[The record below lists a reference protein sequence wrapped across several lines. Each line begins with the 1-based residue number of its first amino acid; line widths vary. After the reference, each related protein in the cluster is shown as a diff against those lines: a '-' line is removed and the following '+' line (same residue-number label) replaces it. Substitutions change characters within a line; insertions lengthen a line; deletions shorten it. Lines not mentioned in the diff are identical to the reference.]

1 MSTWSNIR
9 CALPRHSRFRRM
21 SDSLVPAGSS
31 AMANAPSAGA
41 SHEYALSS
49 DLARLSLPAEYVDS
63 YRNLAW
69 TNSICFL
76 FLVIGLVGLK
86 APKVMHKPLIEVTES
101 APVIFTPPED
111 QPKPEPEVQP
121 DEPAPQDAPVE
132 TPQVVTVAA
141 PADAQVA
148 FAVPVQGAVVVATE
162 VRLAT
167 PPPPVT
173 HAPDGPTK
181 FDPNAKD
188 GGSYPLPDYPTT
200 ALAHQYQGVAV
211 LEFRVD
217 EAGHL
222 VSVKVQKSSGY
233 TILDDA
239 ALSIIKN
246 RWRFPPGEARWY
258 TRDFVFQ
265 LQ

>member
-1 MSTWSNIR
+1 
-9 CALPRHSRFRRM
+9 M

-31 AMANAPSAGA
+31 AMANAPSAGV

-86 APKVMHKPLIEVTES
+86 APRVIHKPLIEVTES

-141 PADAQVA
+141 PADATVA
-148 FAVPVQGAVVVATE
+148 FAVPVQGAVALAKE
-162 VRLAT
+162 VRFAS

-173 HAPDGPTK
+173 QAPAGPTK
-181 FDPNAKD
+181 FNPNAND
-188 GGSYPLPDYPTT
+188 GGRYPGPKYPTL
-200 ALAHQYQGVAV
+200 AEAHQYQGTVT
-211 LEFRVD
+211 LEILVD
-217 EAGHL
+217 EFGKIT
-222 VSVKVQKSSGY
+222 SVKVRKTSGY
-233 TILDDA
+233 SILDDA
-239 ALSIIKN
+239 ALKVVKDS
-246 RWRFPPGEARWY
+246 WRFPPTGAP
-258 TRDFVFQ
+258 RDLLWDCIYQ

>member
-1 MSTWSNIR
+1 
-9 CALPRHSRFRRM
+9 M

-49 DLARLSLPAEYVDS
+49 DLAKLSLPAEYVDS

-69 TNSICFL
+69 ANSICFL
-76 FLVIGLVGLK
+76 FLVIGLIGLK
-86 APKVMHKPLIEVTES
+86 APKVIHKPLIEVTES

-148 FAVPVQGAVVVATE
+148 FAA
-162 VRLAT
+162 LA
-167 PPPPVT
+167 PPP
-173 HAPDGPTK
+173 
-181 FDPNAKD
+181 KD
-188 GGSYPLPDYPTT
+188 
-200 ALAHQYQGVAV
+200 ALTNHGDC
-211 LEFRVD
+211 E
-217 EAGHL
+217 
-222 VSVKVQKSSGY
+222 KSRDQNRPHNG
-233 TILDDA
+233 A
-239 ALSIIKN
+239 ALLESLN
-246 RWRFPPGEARWY
+246 EY
-258 TRDFVFQ
+258 VC
-265 LQ
+265 

>member
-1 MSTWSNIR
+1 
-9 CALPRHSRFRRM
+9 M

-31 AMANAPSAGA
+31 AMANAPSAGS
-41 SHEYALSS
+41 SHDYALSS

-76 FLVIGLVGLK
+76 FLVIGLIGLK
-86 APKVMHKPLIEVTES
+86 APRVVHKPLIEVTES

-141 PADAQVA
+141 PADAPVA
-148 FAVPVQGAVVVATE
+148 FAVPVQGAVAVAKE
-162 VRLAT
+162 ARFAT
-167 PPPPVT
+167 PPPPAT
-173 HAPDGPTK
+173 HPPAGPTK
-181 FDPNAKD
+181 FDPNAAS
-188 GGSYPLPDYPTT
+188 GSFPPPEYPVL
-200 ALAHQYQGVAV
+200 AHAHQYQGTVT
-211 LEFRVD
+211 LEIFVD
-217 EAGHL
+217 ADGKIT
-222 VSVKVQKSSGY
+222 SVKVQKSSGY

-239 ALSIIKN
+239 ALKAVKE
-246 RWRFPPGEARWY
+246 RWRFKGTGAPQDLIWPCIFRLE
-258 TRDFVFQ
+258 
-265 LQ
+265 

>member
-1 MSTWSNIR
+1 
-9 CALPRHSRFRRM
+9 M

-31 AMANAPSAGA
+31 AVANAPSAGA
-41 SHEYALSS
+41 AHDYALSS
-49 DLARLSLPAEYVDS
+49 DLAKLSLPAEYIDS

-76 FLVIGLVGLK
+76 FLVIGLIGLK
-86 APKVMHKPLIEVTES
+86 APKVIHKQLIQVTES

-148 FAVPVQGAVVVATE
+148 FAVPVQGAVVVAKE
-162 VRLAT
+162 ARLAS

-173 HAPDGPTK
+173 HAPPAGPTK
-181 FDPNAKD
+181 FDPNASHA
-188 GGSYPLPDYPTT
+188 GSFPPPDYPT
-200 ALAHQYQGVAV
+200 LAQTHQYQGTATI
-211 LEFRVD
+211 EIQVD
-217 EAGHL
+217 EAGKKT
-222 VSVKVQKSSGY
+222 SVKVRKSSGY
-233 TILDDA
+233 TILDEA
-239 ALSIIKN
+239 ALKIVRD
-246 RWRFPPGEARWY
+246 RWRFNPTGTNQFLLW
-258 TRDFVFQ
+258 DCIFQ